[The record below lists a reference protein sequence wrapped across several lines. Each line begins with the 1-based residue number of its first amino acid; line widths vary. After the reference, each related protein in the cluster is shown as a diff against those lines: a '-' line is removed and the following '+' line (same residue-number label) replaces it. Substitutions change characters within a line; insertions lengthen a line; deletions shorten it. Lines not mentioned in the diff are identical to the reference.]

1 MNLFRILVIWVSLL
15 ACGTFLFGC
24 AYKKPVRHIASEIG
38 LITPNKTTQKELISY
53 MGLPEVKR
61 TLSEKE
67 EEWIYY
73 QENKSFLRR
82 SPLLGNKMG
91 AADYDVAIITLR
103 DEIVTSS
110 QYRSFTEDEFEKLGI
125 KTDAKQ

>member
-1 MNLFRILVIWVSLL
+1 MGF
-15 ACGTFLFGC
+15 
-24 AYKKPVRHIASEIG
+24 P
-38 LITPNKTTQKELISY
+38 EL
-53 MGLPEVKR
+53 KR
-61 TLSEKE
+61 TLSENE

-73 QENKSFLRR
+73 QENKSFMRR

-110 QYRSFTEDEFEKLGI
+110 QYRSFTEEEFKKLGI
-125 KTDAKQ
+125 KTNAEQ